1 MTSRRQATSAAP
13 HILES
18 VLAKIERVLPD
29 SLRSEI
35 QSLQSAVAFVPQPP
49 AAHAPNEMTI
59 FLSSAVQQQ
68 RCVQMRYR
76 SKHEE
81 TERVLD
87 PYGVV
92 LHWEFWYVVGWCHLR
107 QDLRVFRLDRIL
119 GVKLQK
125 NTFKRPSDFVSLEY
139 VLESLAKA
147 PNSWA
152 VEILLE
158 TTLKEAQRLIAP
170 GVAVFE
176 ETTGGVLLRG
186 QVERLEAL
194 ARADAHLGMPL
205 DRATAS
211 RTARCVADSCKR
223 SASVRLTRVLTHVIV
238 IVSTCSAGIRNLAAP
253 GRERYSDSSLKMKGV
268 GTVSDDQ
275 TCGLA
280 IRPIQKRA
288 SRLSYFFF
296 RSEAAMASAE
306 DGITRDRAAVVINLS
321 QVIGQVTRELENRQP
336 D

>member
-1 MTSRRQATSAAP
+1 MYHPTTRVLTVLELLQSHGSLGGPELASRLEVEPRTVRRYIAMLQDMGIPITATRGPGGRYRLRPGFKLPPLMFSNEEALAITFSLMTSRRQATSAAP

-35 QSLQSAVAFVPQPP
+35 QSLQSAVTFVPQPSV
-49 AAHAPNEMTI
+49 AHAPNEMTI

-92 LHWEFWYVVGWCHLR
+92 LHWDFWYVVGWCHLR

-125 NTFKRPSDFVSLEY
+125 NTFKRPSDFNSLEY

-194 ARADAHLGMPL
+194 ARLMLTWECPLIVRQPQELRDALRTVASEAL
-205 DRATAS
+205 AFAS
-211 RTARCVADSCKR
+211 R
-223 SASVRLTRVLTHVIV
+223 
-238 IVSTCSAGIRNLAAP
+238 
-253 GRERYSDSSLKMKGV
+253 E
-268 GTVSDDQ
+268 
-275 TCGLA
+275 
-280 IRPIQKRA
+280 
-288 SRLSYFFF
+288 F
-296 RSEAAMASAE
+296 
-306 DGITRDRAAVVINLS
+306 
-321 QVIGQVTRELENRQP
+321 
-336 D
+336 